1 MTPTDTAVPDGA
13 RADSLAAAPFRSIF
27 NSATGE
33 QIEFTD
39 VREDI
44 VRLNWRSKP
53 GGSITEHVHPRQQER
68 FLITAGQA
76 HFTLNGERRVVG
88 SGETLDV
95 PAGAPLPRGT
105 QDRSRSSA
113 LGHPD
118 LRPGAEKAAVS
129 TIPPDIPEGAP
140 QQHDVL
146 LERDVVRHRGEGV
159 MRRRSGPKHAA
170 AVRRWQAP

>member
-76 HFTLNGERRVVG
+76 HFTLNGERRVVA
-88 SGETLDV
+88 LARHLMCP
-95 PAGAPLPRGT
+95 PA
-105 QDRSRSSA
+105 
-113 LGHPD
+113 
-118 LRPGAEKAAVS
+118 
-129 TIPPDIPEGAP
+129 PPF
-140 QQHDVL
+140 
-146 LERDVVRHRGEGV
+146 RGEPRIGRG
-159 MRRRSGPKHAA
+159 RRRWDTQISGREPK
-170 AVRRWQAP
+170 RLP